1 MPEKIV
7 NLGGTIANFP
17 NVKTVPDIPSGDPLA
32 GKMSVND
39 MVTGM
44 MGGIKTKGA
53 SDIPAGSIYSGTR
66 YTETRPGTD
75 YEEMAGQQQSSW
87 EKWRNASAKMVGTAA
102 TSFVAGTAGLVYGAG
117 SAIANQKLSKLIDND
132 VTRTMDQFSTA
143 FEDIAPNYYTH
154 AEQDAEWYSPKNILT
169 ANFWSDKVL
178 KNLGF
183 SLGAIAGGVAWG
195 SLLKG
200 IGATNALV
208 RAGKGLEAATAI
220 ETAMSA
226 APKLGK
232 YAAFENALSATAQKY
247 IKNPISSVL
256 KDSDRILTSTMGT
269 FGEASIEGLQ
279 GMNQFRNKMIQ
290 EYRDIYGVD
299 PKGADLEEIN
309 MYADKVGI
317 NIWGQNT
324 LLLTGTNYIQL
335 PKILGSSR
343 KVDKALINDVTQAG
357 IGAEFKSVIPT
368 TKFGRLVQG
377 TKGLGSLLFAPS
389 EAFEEGMQSSIQ
401 SGVQNYFDRAYK
413 NREDGKSFFKGI
425 HDTMEATLGE
435 GVAETL
441 TSKEGLESI
450 LIGGLSGG
458 IQQAGV
464 FGSYKDEKG
473 NTSYGFGKSGTI
485 GEQGVFGM
493 GGERKV
499 NTDMALAALNKTNI
513 KKALQDG
520 SKFANIGIGSQ
531 QLRQQAIATDDKL
544 SEKDYEQDFTLS
556 YVMPRVKYGKVDSVN
571 QELDYYQ
578 NQAMNEQGFDQLKR
592 GGIANENETQEQF
605 LARINSLKTIAN
617 DVNSLYSTLNDKYSN
632 ISDKEGNKLYSDDV
646 IDKMVYAASKI
657 KNYDERIPGVNSSLL
672 KAGINTQDIIDSVV
686 KTGENYIDPVKK
698 AISDIDAMDVVDD
711 EKSDLK
717 SDLSD
722 LMELSLR
729 RKEFINQYNDIKK
742 DPSKYKDVDVAEP
755 ETPET
760 PEDKEGII
768 KVKTKDGETEF
779 KINSEYIGGAKE
791 VVTEEGITIQ
801 KFSKFKVLGK
811 NDNGAIIIQTRD
823 GKKHTISA
831 DEFEKYK
838 FAEVGKMSPSVEFY
852 VENSDK
858 RFFFKKKGGKEIEG
872 RVTYDKK
879 TKSLYFESVE
889 TKKNGK
895 PLYRIP
901 VTRDQFVAKKG
912 FKRAQIWSD
921 SKFSERTD
929 ALLKQEESA
938 EETDSRTAV
947 EKRLDERRRIIKE
960 LADETKAQITNIDEK
975 IVSKKEELAKLN
987 EELGALSE
995 FRVKDKYSNTSIV
1008 TNFNKVL
1015 SKSMQGLTKLSGLK
1029 NSLEREIEELEA
1041 QKSGLEFNVEAF
1053 DNFIDDVNSLPEDFR
1068 EMLQELKDQR
1078 DGLSDLILN
1087 TGLQINQFS
1096 KMIDTINDT
1105 IKDLVS
1111 LLQSAFQKFN
1121 NDYPDYIKK
1130 NFNEMKDNPLYEK
1143 VKELKEYV
1151 ADYALLEDTK
1161 KEISVNEGQIKDV
1174 SDKIQD
1180 LYNQLDE
1187 AGKQLD
1193 AKKQIISRFETVLK
1207 KYEQKKAE
1215 EDLMKKSEDV
1225 MKQILGTMNQNV
1237 QNAEYDKEYQSDDKK
1252 ASDVVGKATTYPS
1265 AKSFKESGET
1275 PSEHHQRANRFGSR
1289 LNSFENKED
1298 IKGVVVTNSLQG
1310 SIVPGLTEFLAQGK
1324 VGIDP
1329 TQTIA
1334 LVMATVNNDGTYTL
1348 VDEFGK
1354 PIPGKAEDESAEDYA
1369 KRLQKSAVFQTFPT
1383 VGKLDGMFR
1392 EGTSQNMIDGIKEE
1406 YAIWRATALGAK
1418 QLTNYNITAS
1428 FGRPQNVQ
1436 ENKENGEGTKDNY
1449 NARVAV
1455 EDSGLVT
1462 EDELVT
1468 RRVIKVPTTEE
1479 RVSKGSTSFG
1489 NAIGRVFLILK
1500 NALQPLNNRQ
1510 HTAKEANSIFEAM
1523 VGLAE
1528 IIYQENKKGKFKFED
1543 SPKAQRLVDWL
1554 RSTVYWGTP
1563 KEGKTGY
1570 NNVYFEKTEDGLKL
1584 FMSGKQNEEGKQIPV
1599 CDFTASS
1606 LMDNKGVI
1614 LDVLQKMYNN
1624 TNNKATDDTYYN
1636 DRYEQ
1641 ILAVSPEGEV
1651 TESVIW
1657 PNYQSYLLSSK
1668 SPDAVG
1674 KLTVKRKADDIPLTT
1689 RVRPLANAE
1698 DTNRDDI
1705 YFIIDNTDIDK
1716 RFTDVTA
1723 KDAQAVTVTP
1733 QKKATAPE
1741 TKTVTTVQR
1750 KYTTDGVTE
1759 NTIKMKAGEVVFTID
1774 ESDPEGTIK
1783 IKSVAPEIYTAAFK
1797 SAEESGKETTNEI
1810 INQTI
1815 AGYIIR
1821 QVQQDIAT
1829 PPTVTEQ
1836 VVVTPAAPAVEE
1848 EVLGKFDLDG
1858 ITKNTVTIGGSEV
1871 IFTLDKNDPEGT
1883 VKLVSVNEA
1892 LIQKLLAKQPDR
1904 NIVLQ
1909 TIASK
1914 VVQEAKKDIAE
1925 VEQSKQVAFEKA
1937 TQTPTA
1943 PVSTD
1948 AKADN
1953 IISNGDRIINVQT
1966 KSVTDE
1972 ITDTNGELF
1981 ITSDKD
1987 PGGRIYI
1994 NMDPLKDVLVVP
2006 NNTLIV
2012 IDKKTG
2018 KEIINKELNPEGA
2031 VVFEAMQGRLFV
2043 VANIN
2048 GQLIPFYKSSAGT
2061 SGKTQGEW
2069 YPFFGYTGAWLV
2081 KGGID
2086 KATGKMNYSP
2096 EIDKVTTLLNE
2107 NLVFPDKY
2115 IDRTTNTIKGNDG
2128 VVIMDMNKAFKVNR
2142 LWQKEFGSQ
2151 TGKGTNYEIKGL
2163 KENTRSESGLV
2174 ALITGLNTT
2183 ELDSAKTPKE
2193 NSEWFNL
2200 ISKNAELAALE
2211 GKSVTPTITP
2221 APSATPIPTTVQD
2234 KLDNAWNNATGAPVD
2249 PNLRQI
2255 LAEQVGKFEGEN
2267 WKKLESY
2274 IKKRLPNVPVY
2285 RVKNVLKGTNGV
2297 QAYGMFK
2304 DGAIY
2309 IYTNAEVGT
2318 GYHEIFHAV
2327 YQIFADANERGNV
2340 QKEFRARPGSFTDR
2354 VTGEDIKYSEA
2365 TDREMEEQL
2374 AEEFR
2379 DYVLYGKVP
2388 MKPKDNRPFIVKL
2401 FSDLKN
2407 FIKELF
2413 VGPNAKS
2420 NTEILFEKIDKGY
2433 YKTFIPQEN
2442 ALSYAKAGI
2451 IDIDGQF
2458 LTSDA
2463 VLSEIPGLSGGQV
2476 NDIMQEMTCLT
2487 FGFITRDT
2495 DDLFNVAKINK
2506 SEIYGKVQN
2515 NLIETIK
2522 RLSNRALEA
2531 NKRGEITEDDAKMK
2545 STNARYLF
2553 DNVLIN
2559 WDELVKTHEQYL
2571 KKYDI
2576 EFDENDAIGFTDEN
2590 NTGKG
2595 EYGSSHKIDH
2605 FRKLNSAVKLALS
2618 TLPRLDNKGN
2628 PIESSIGG
2636 RVLVPTGEAYMA
2648 VMNNVH
2654 DSTNIDDLIERIRN
2668 MAKENNNYEM
2678 LYKRLTKVSS
2688 TDDII
2693 WENLKKS
2700 DVTLLAAFDV
2710 AFNKQNPDVK
2720 IFNILPTGDI
2730 QIGEANLTSAARQ
2743 IKQTFLDGM
2752 KTVFN
2757 NPKNPYFKFDTTK
2770 KAYVSKVD
2778 NNGVSV
2784 AANFAIDTIDEKVRF
2799 LDSLG
2804 ISFNASDIK
2813 SLEMKNGILFS
2824 KFKEAVA
2831 GIKKSLVDGDT
2842 IANISGKALMIEGRL
2857 LTLAGIKARM
2867 ENPEFSS
2874 SYFGVNGERMQTFMG
2889 SNPSSNLFKNL
2900 AKITK
2905 FEQLANNPNYR
2916 YLYTDSFS
2924 RHSVIL
2930 DAMFNIKEAD
2940 NGVRTGTR
2948 KDIAEGREYMKPSIA
2963 NGMNNQDKSKKKE
2976 SSRLNYKERLVQE
2989 INMNLDGYYYNL
3001 VAGDASLEYMT
3012 YMGNHIKLKDMRTGY
3027 GQIHTIFRGYL
3038 IDEINLARENR
3049 AVAKDRT
3056 SYELRF
3062 MKAILGQELTSEI
3075 LADKT
3080 SSPEKIYED
3089 RKNKIDKAVEKF
3101 IEKNTNTFKD
3111 QLLDYGIISPAL
3123 NEGKMTTENL
3133 GFANNNEEISA
3144 ESLDL
3149 QLKTLTANYVI
3160 ANIEFHK
3167 LIYSD
3172 PYQYSDELKRI
3183 KNFLSPRQAIISGSA
3198 EMNTALGRIWN
3209 QGFKEGDLGWTNF
3222 YQDYFKST
3230 TLEDVVGVMNMK
3242 DYDGWEEGD
3251 GGGMITAKSYRNFR
3265 IRSSNWNDA
3274 EEAQYR
3280 HDVEYERLDKSG
3292 ATEEELEEF
3301 DKKNPGV
3308 RSAYTAIK
3316 PIVAGAM
3323 LDNKGKPSDKNNPI
3337 LDKFALYPLSYR
3349 IIKKMA
3355 INGTKKGESVKD
3367 LNALKLYEKMQSE
3380 KLDYVVFK
3388 SARKVGAKELN
3399 SLYNT
3404 DGSFNTNPYKGQI
3417 NVPFSIM
3424 SVQSEVPSKEDELV
3438 TRGSQVTKLITMDF
3452 MVAGVPIDFL
3462 GDKELDSKIYEDWN
3476 KKSRAEKEKAS
3487 PIYKEIM
3494 KNQELLEEMTEEGYK
3509 TLLKKLGL
3517 KEENGKFVITE
3528 EGKTKAV
3535 QTLRDE
3541 ILKREVNSNILRALD
3556 GYSKGDAVLEATPAY
3571 QQVRNILYSLV
3582 DKNIVSP
3589 KIRGGLKVQIPST
3602 LLESIKAKQET
3613 INGKTGFTSNV
3624 LEFYSKTED
3633 GKKINV
3639 CEIMVGRWFK
3649 SDMSDQDL
3657 LKYLN
3662 DTPEGQ
3668 KILSGLAFRIP
3679 TQKQNSIDV
3688 FKIKQFLPA
3697 EFGDSVVIPS
3707 ALVKKV
3713 GSDFDIDKL
3722 SIYLKNVFTNP
3733 KGELKMVPF
3742 FGFGEQAKDKF
3753 RKMFDDGELLT
3764 PKQVKDL
3771 DRIMEE
3777 QRDELYSPIYDEEGN
3792 MIENA
3797 ERKLFRDI
3805 FGGMFSYEK
3814 ISEDFIKSIDKN
3826 GVKEALV
3833 NKLYRE
3839 SLENEYVQSSQNL
3852 VSNPLNFN
3860 QLVKPNSS
3868 KDLEDLSKEITNK
3881 IGGKTFDYTE
3891 VGNMLDR
3898 TFMSSLRHAFVTG
3911 KYAIGIAA
3919 VAQTNHAQNQRS
3931 SIFIDLNKLKDA
3943 SEEDKVWLKDGKIK
3957 FKQYNRMKMGNDIV
3971 ASLSMAKNKAGDYI
3985 SDIIGMFI
3993 DGYVDIAK
4001 GPWIMQLGATPNVA
4015 STWLFLVKIGV
4026 PIKSVAYF
4034 MNQPIIRDYL
4044 KSIENAGYSYLFI
4057 DDFVEATKNKY
4068 RTSEEQLDKVSEIP
4082 GETSLFGT
4090 LGAKELTPTQNAEQ
4104 QFILDEF
4111 LKYAKMSEQLL
4122 HVTQGTNWDT
4132 ATLNDQLLI
4141 FKKNEQLKKANSTI
4155 FSSMNENKIETGANG
4170 ILKNSFIGKVRTFLN
4185 SARNAVA
4192 EILKSDKAEVRDIM
4206 ENVLRPYIDI
4216 PDADFLKVARKA
4228 VSDFYDWAVQVDSN
4242 RNQTIKE
4249 LLLSDDNAPKQ
4260 VLAFKNEIAKDTK
4273 HALYNNYVIGNKG
4286 ILETKPADREG
4297 GVNNISIK
4305 NKDNKVYDQDQVI
4318 FAFREM
4324 RDHLKSINKLDLYE
4338 KIVGVSVLQSGLS
4351 TTPYSFTSLLPYEDF
4366 KDVYNNIL
4374 FKIEARD
4381 NIMDFYK
4388 LGVFQRANAT
4398 NDDIVPQQRARVVGG
4413 KYNRGMDFGGA
4424 IQTAIQE
4431 GKIPQLLKLST
4442 LSQGADSEYVTYS
4455 WSKNI
4460 SEAEKNKMIQAADY
4474 SFMNKALFQKVYF
4487 DDDKTQPVIDRYYSK
4502 KKKKNYDS
4510 YVYKMVNS
4518 WGDGFRANEFYGKIQ
4533 PSVIDNGFTKVQE
4546 GKSTNE
4552 FIFGNQVFTEEI
4564 KTSGEKPDSAVN
4576 QYFSKV
4582 LPVVSEENVV
4592 SSQTISDSNI
4602 DISIK
4607 EKLNSFTKQS
4617 DALSWYKYELPK
4629 LLSNNKI
4636 VKEIN
4641 NNVSKAIDLIN
4652 KNDTKTLTNL
4662 YINQNIPY
4670 IQNIIDI
4677 FTGELSKKG
4686 INNEMIMDK
4695 NDPNATTTFLENV
4708 KVKELI
4714 KFKGIIGQ
4722 YAQSVTSK
4730 QFAEQTNS
4738 FISKEDAIKE
4748 LTKLI
4753 STQAPTGDVVSMRNK
4768 AAELEQKKKTKGLG
4782 PVEMA
4787 TLSYLEQQLGKI
4799 IKSQC

>member
-1 MPEKIV
+1 MPEKVV
-7 NLGGTIANFP
+7 NLGGTIQGFP
-17 NVKTVPDIPSGDPLA
+17 KVGVVPDIPSGDPNP
-32 GKMSVND
+32 GQMSVND
-39 MVTGM
+39 MTRNM
-44 MGGIKTKGA
+44 MSGIKTKGA
-53 SDIPAGSIYSGTR
+53 ADIPLSSVYTGNR

-75 YEEMAGQQQSSW
+75 YEEMAGQQQSAW
-87 EKWRNASAKMVGTAA
+87 DKWRNASAKMLGTAT
-102 TSFVAGTAGLVYGAG
+102 TSFVSGTAGLVYGVGA
-117 SAIANQKLSKLIDND
+117 AIKDQKLSSLINND
-132 VTRTMDQFSTA
+132 VTKAMDKFSKD
-143 FEDIAPNYYTH
+143 FEDYAPNYYTH
-154 AEQDAEWYSPKNILT
+154 AEQDADWYSPKNILT

-183 SLGAIAGGVAWG
+183 SLGAMAGGVAWA
-195 SLLKG
+195 SLFRG
-200 IGATNALV
+200 IGLTNALV
-208 RAGKGLEAATAI
+208 KAGQGLEAITAT
-220 ETAMSA
+220 EQAMTA

-232 YAAFENALSATAQKY
+232 YAAFESALNSVAQKY
-247 IKNPISSVL
+247 VKNPIASVL
-256 KDSDRILTSTMGT
+256 TNSDRVLTSTMGT

-279 GMNQFRNKMIQ
+279 GMNQFRSKLINDYRNK
-290 EYRDIYGVD
+290 YGVD
-299 PKGADLEEIN
+299 PEGAALEDIN
-309 MYADKVGI
+309 KYADQVGVQ
-317 NIWGQNT
+317 IWGANT
-324 LLLTGTNYIQL
+324 LLLTATNYIQL

-343 KVDKALINDVTQAG
+343 KADKALINDIEQTGVGT
-357 IGAEFKSVIPT
+357 EFKSALPT
-368 TKFGRLVQG
+368 TKFGRIAQG
-377 TKGLGSLLFAPS
+377 VKGVGSLLFAPS
-389 EAFEEGMQSSIQ
+389 EAFEEGAQNAIQ
-401 SGVQNYFDRAYK
+401 VGVQNYFDRAHK
-413 NREDGKSFFKGI
+413 NKSEVGKFFK
-425 HDTMEATLGE
+425 DLYSTMGDVVGD
-435 GVAETL
+435 GVSETL
-441 TSKEGLESI
+441 TTKEGLESI
-450 LIGGLSGG
+450 LIGGVSGG
-458 IQQAGV
+458 LQQAGF
-464 FGSYKDEKG
+464 FGSYKDEQGK
-473 NTSYGFGKSGTI
+473 TKYGFGKSGTI
-485 GEQGVFGM
+485 GEQGIFGT

-499 NTDMALAALNKTNI
+499 NTDDALTAINKTNI
-513 KKALQDG
+513 QKALTDQA
-520 SKFANIGIGSQ
+520 KFIGIGIGSQ
-531 QLRQQAIATDDKL
+531 QMRQKAIVDDDKL
-544 SEKDYEQDFTLS
+544 SEKDYEQDFALS
-556 YVMPRVKYGKVDSVN
+556 YIMPRVKYGKVDSIN
-571 QELDYYQ
+571 QELDYYK
-578 NQAMNEQGFDQLKR
+578 NQAMNDNGFRELITS
-592 GGIANENETQEQF
+592 GIVNEKETQEQF
-605 LARINSLKTIAN
+605 LARINDIKQTAKNI
-617 DVNSLYSTLNDKYSN
+617 DGLYSDINDRYSN
-632 ISDKEGNKLYSDDV
+632 IRDKEGNKLYTDDV
-646 IDKMVYAASKI
+646 VDKMIYAASKI
-657 KNYDERIPGVNSSLL
+657 RNYDERIPGVNSSLL
-672 KAGINTQDIIDSVV
+672 KAGIVTQDIIDNVV

-698 AISDIDAMDVVDD
+698 AISDVNELDVTDD
-711 EKSDLK
+711 IKTDLK
-717 SDLSD
+717 NDLGD
-722 LMELSLR
+722 LIELSLR
-729 RKEFINQYNDIKK
+729 RKQFIDEYNDIKK
-742 DPSKYKDVDVAEP
+742 SPEKYKDVEVA
-755 ETPET
+755 TPEASST
-760 PEDKEGII
+760 EVSDNKI
-768 KVKTKDGETEF
+768 KVKTKEGEEEIDLNEF
-779 KINSEYIGGAKE
+779 YVAGAKE
-791 VVTEEGITIQ
+791 IQTEEGVTL
-801 KFSKFKVLGK
+801 SKFLEFKVIGK
-811 NDNGAIIIQTRD
+811 ADNGNIIIQTKD
-823 GKKHTISA
+823 GKTHSIKPSAFEEYKLGKSSDLNRISRFYL
-831 DEFEKYK
+831 DNYDKK
-838 FAEVGKMSPSVEFY
+838 FNFQL
-852 VENSDK
+852 
-858 RFFFKKKGGKEIEG
+858 KGGKSIEG
-872 RVTYDKK
+872 YIAFDKK
-879 TKSLYFESVE
+879 AKSLYFESIE
-889 TKKNGK
+889 KRKNGK
-895 PLYRIP
+895 PLHRIAIQSL
-901 VTRDQFVAKKG
+901 DQFKTKEG
-912 FKRAQIWSD
+912 FNRAQIWSD
-921 SKFSERTD
+921 SKFTRKSEEI
-929 ALLKQEESA
+929 LA
-938 EETDSRTAV
+938 EEKSEEEINIESNIEA
-947 EKRLDERRRIIKE
+947 RLNERRRIIKE
-960 LADETKAQITNIDEK
+960 LADETKERIKSIDDK

-987 EELGALSE
+987 EEMKELGE
-995 FRVKDKYSNTSIV
+995 FRVKDKYSNVSIV
-1008 TNFNKVL
+1008 TNFNKIL
-1015 SKSMQGLTKLSGLK
+1015 SKSLQGLTKLSNLK
-1029 NSLEREIEELEA
+1029 NSLEREIEELQA
-1041 QKSGLEFNVEAF
+1041 QKESLEFNVEQF
-1053 DNFIDDVNSLPEDFR
+1053 DDFISNVRELPEDFR
-1068 EMLQELKDQR
+1068 EMLDELRDQR

-1096 KMIDTINDT
+1096 KMIDSINDA
-1105 IKDLVS
+1105 IKDLAS
-1111 LLQSAFQKFN
+1111 LLQSAFQKFDK
-1121 NDYPDYIKK
+1121 DYPSYIKK
-1130 NFNEMKDNPLYEK
+1130 NFEEMKDNPLYEQ

-1151 ADYALLEDTK
+1151 ADYTLIQDTK
-1161 KEISVNEGQIKDV
+1161 KEISVSGDKMNEL
-1174 SDKIQD
+1174 SNKIDD
-1180 LYNQLDE
+1180 LYKQITE
-1187 AGKQLD
+1187 AGKELT
-1193 AKKQIISRFETVLK
+1193 AKEQIIKKFEETLK

-1215 EDLMKKSEDV
+1215 EAVLKKSDEI
-1225 MKQILGTMNQNV
+1225 MKQILGTMNQGV
-1237 QNAEYDKEYQSDDKK
+1237 QNAQYDKDYQADDKK
-1252 ASDVVGKATTYPS
+1252 ATDIVGKATTYPS

-1275 PSEHHQRANRFGSR
+1275 PSEHHARANRFGSR
-1289 LNSFENKED
+1289 LNQFNNREE
-1298 IKGVVVTNSLQG
+1298 IKGVAVTNSLQG
-1310 SIVPGLTEFLAQGK
+1310 SIIPGLTEFLAQDK
-1324 VGIDP
+1324 KGIEP
-1329 TQTIA
+1329 TTTIA
-1334 LVMATVNNDGTYTL
+1334 LVMATVNSDNTYTL

-1354 PIPGKAEDESAEDYA
+1354 PIPGKSEDESAEDYA
-1369 KRLQKSAVFQTFPT
+1369 KRLHTSAVFQVFPMVNT
-1383 VGKLDGMFR
+1383 LDGMFR
-1392 EGTSQNMIDGIKEE
+1392 EGTSTDMINGIKEE
-1406 YAIWRATALGAK
+1406 YAAWRTRVLDSN
-1418 QLTNYNITAS
+1418 QLSNYDITAS

-1436 ENKENGEGTKDNY
+1436 ENKENGQEGTQDNY
-1449 NARVAV
+1449 KARVAV

-1462 EDELVT
+1462 DDELLT
-1468 RRVIKVPTTEE
+1468 RQVIKVPTTEE
-1479 RVSKGSTSFG
+1479 RISKGSTSFG

-1500 NALQPLNNRQ
+1500 NAFQPLNNRN
-1510 HTAKEANSIFEAM
+1510 HTAKEANTIFEAM

-1528 IIYQENKKGKFKFED
+1528 TIYQENKKGKFKFED

-1554 RSTVYWGTP
+1554 RTVVYWGTP
-1563 KEGKTGY
+1563 KEGKAGY
-1570 NNVYFEKTEDGLKL
+1570 NSVFFEKTEDGLKL
-1584 FMSGKQNEEGKQIPV
+1584 FMSGKQNEEGKYTPV

-1614 LDVLQKMYNN
+1614 VKVLQEMYNN
-1624 TNNKATDDTYYN
+1624 TNNRLTDETYYN

-1668 SPDAVG
+1668 SPDANG
-1674 KLTVKRKADDIPLTT
+1674 KLTVKRKEEDIPLTT
-1689 RVRPLANAE
+1689 RVRPLLNAE

-1716 RFTDVTA
+1716 RVTDITA
-1723 KDAQAVTVTP
+1723 KDAKAVTVTP
-1733 QKKATAPE
+1733 QKKAAPE
-1741 TKTVTTVQR
+1741 TKTVVTKTER
-1750 KYTTDGVTE
+1750 KYKGDGFTE
-1759 NTIKMKAGEVVFTID
+1759 NTVKMKAGDVVFTID

-1783 IKSVAPEIYTAAFK
+1783 VKSVAPEIYTAAFK
-1797 SAEESGKETTNEI
+1797 SAEEQGKETSNEI

-1815 AGYIIR
+1815 AGYIIK
-1821 QVQQDIAT
+1821 QVKEDIAN
-1829 PPTVTEQ
+1829 PPTVTEE
-1836 VVVTPAAPAVEE
+1836 VVITPTAPAVEE

-1892 LIQKLLAKQPDR
+1892 LMQKLLATQPDR

-1909 TIASK
+1909 TIAAR
-1914 VVQEAKKDIAE
+1914 VVSEAKKDIAGVQQAKE
-1925 VEQSKQVAFEKA
+1925 VAFEKS

-1972 ITDTNGELF
+1972 ITDTDGELF

-1994 NMDPLKDVLVVP
+1994 NMDPLKDILVVP
-2006 NNTLIV
+2006 NNTLTV

-2211 GKSVTPTITP
+2211 GKSAATPVVTP

-2234 KLDNAWNNATGAPVD
+2234 KLDAIWNNTTGAPVD
-2249 PNLRQI
+2249 PNMRQI

-2340 QKEFRARPGSFTDR
+2340 QKEFRERPGSFTDR
-2354 VTGEDIKYSEA
+2354 VTGQDIKYSEA

-2379 DYVLYGKVP
+2379 DYVLTGKVP

-2401 FSDLKN
+2401 FADLKN

-2476 NDIMQEMTCLT
+2476 HDLMQEMTYLT

-2495 DDLFNVAKINK
+2495 DDLFNVPKINK
-2506 SEIYGKVQN
+2506 AEIYGKVQD
-2515 NLIETIK
+2515 NLIKTIK
-2522 RLSNRALEA
+2522 GLSDRALEA
-2531 NKRGEITEDDAKMK
+2531 NKRGEITDEDTVKKA
-2545 STNARYLF
+2545 SNARYLF

-2559 WDELVKTHEQYL
+2559 WDELVKTHELYL
-2571 KKYDI
+2571 KKYDV
-2576 EFDENDAIGFTDEN
+2576 EFDENDAIGFKDEN
-2590 NTGKG
+2590 KTGKQ
-2595 EYGSSHKIDH
+2595 EYDGAHKIDH

-2618 TLPRLDNKGN
+2618 TLPMLDNNGKE
-2628 PIESSIGG
+2628 IESSIGG
-2636 RVLVPTGEAYMA
+2636 RLLVPTGEAYMA

-2654 DSTNIDDLIERIRN
+2654 DSTNIDDLIERIRK
-2668 MAKENNNYEM
+2668 MAKDNNNYEM
-2678 LYKRLTKVSS
+2678 LYKRLTKVAS

-2730 QIGEANLTSAARQ
+2730 QVGEANLTTAARQ

-2752 KTVFN
+2752 KTIFN
-2757 NPKNPYFKFDTTK
+2757 NPKNPYFIFDK
-2770 KAYVSKVD
+2770 PQNAYISKVD
-2778 NNGVSV
+2778 VNGVSV
-2784 AANFAIDTIDEKVRF
+2784 AANYAIGTIDEKVRF
-2799 LDSLG
+2799 LDSIG

-2813 SLEMKNGILFS
+2813 TLERKNGILFS
-2824 KFKEAVA
+2824 KFNESVA
-2831 GIKKSLVDGDT
+2831 GIKKSMVDGDT
-2842 IANISGKALMIEGRL
+2842 IANISGKALKIEGRL

-2874 SYFGVNGERMQTFMG
+2874 TYFGVNGERIQTFIG

-2900 AKITK
+2900 SKITE

-2924 RHSVIL
+2924 KHSVIL
-2930 DAMFNIKEAD
+2930 DAIFNIKENA
-2940 NGVRTGTR
+2940 NGVRIGTR
-2948 KDIAEGREYMKPSIA
+2948 KNIAEGKEYLKPSIA
-2963 NGMNNQDKSKKKE
+2963 NGMNNQVKSKKKD
-2976 SSRLNYKERLVQE
+2976 SSKLNYKERLIQE
-2989 INMNLDGYYYNL
+2989 INMNLDGHYYNL

-3012 YMGNHIKLKDMRTGY
+3012 YMGNHIKNSDMRTGY
-3027 GQIHTIFRGYL
+3027 GQVHTIFRGYL

-3049 AVAKDRT
+3049 SVAKDRT

-3075 LADKT
+3075 LEDKI
-3080 SSPEKIYED
+3080 SSPESIYD
-3089 RKNKIDKAVEKF
+3089 RKKNKIDKAVEKF
-3101 IEKNTNTFKD
+3101 IENNTEIFKD
-3111 QLLDYGIISPAL
+3111 ELVKYGIIKPSL
-3123 NEGKMTTENL
+3123 TEGKLFVDSL
-3133 GFANNNEEISA
+3133 GFAKSDEEISVDNVN
-3144 ESLDL
+3144 LN
-3149 QLKTLTANYVI
+3149 LKTITTNYII

-3167 LIYSD
+3167 LLYSD

-3198 EMNTALGRIWN
+3198 SMNTAFNRIWN

-3222 YQDYFKST
+3222 NQDFFRST
-3230 TLEDVVGVMNMK
+3230 TLEDVKGIIDIK
-3242 DYDGWEEGD
+3242 EYGDWEEGD
-3251 GGGMITAKSYRNFR
+3251 GGGMISIKAYRNFR
-3265 IRSSNWNDA
+3265 IRASNWSDA

-3280 HDVEYERLDKSG
+3280 HDIEYERLAKSG
-3292 ATEEELEEF
+3292 ATREELAKF
-3301 DKKNPGV
+3301 DEKNPGI
-3308 RSAYTAIK
+3308 RSAYTPIK

-3323 LDNKGKPSDKNNPI
+3323 LDKNGKPSDTNNPM

-3349 IIKKMA
+3349 IIKQLA
-3355 INGTKKGESVKD
+3355 INGTEKGKEVKE
-3367 LNALKLYEKMQSE
+3367 LNALKLYDKMQAE
-3380 KLDYVVFK
+3380 NLDYVVFK

-3399 SLYNT
+3399 PLYNA
-3404 DGSFNTNPYKGQI
+3404 DGSFNSNPYKGQI

-3424 SVQSEVPSKEDELV
+3424 SIQSEVPSKEDELV
-3438 TRGSQVTKLITMDF
+3438 TRGSQVTKLMTMDF
-3452 MVAGVPIDFL
+3452 MVAGIPIDYL
-3462 GDKELDSKIYEDWN
+3462 GDREVDSKIYEEWN
-3476 KKSRAEKEKAS
+3476 KMSKAEREKAS
-3487 PIYKEIM
+3487 PIYKEVM
-3494 KNQELLEEMTEEGYK
+3494 KNQELLEQMTEEGYQ
-3509 TLLKKLGL
+3509 TLLKKLGI
-3517 KEENGKFVITE
+3517 KEENGRFVITE

-3571 QQVRNILYSLV
+3571 QQIRNILYSLV

-3602 LLESIKAKQET
+3602 LLESVKAEQKT
-3613 INGKTGFTSNV
+3613 INGKTGFTSDV

-3649 SDMSDQDL
+3649 TDMSDQDL
-3657 LKYLN
+3657 LDYLN
-3662 DTPEGQ
+3662 NTDEGQ

-3697 EFGDSVVIPS
+3697 EFGDSVVVPS

-3733 KGELKMVPF
+3733 KGELKLVPF
-3742 FGFGEQAKDKF
+3742 FGYGEQAKDKF

-3764 PKQVKDL
+3764 PKQAKEL
-3771 DRIMEE
+3771 DRIIEE
-3777 QRDELYSPIYDEEGN
+3777 QRDELYAPIYDEEGN
-3792 MIENA
+3792 MIETS
-3797 ERKLFRDI
+3797 ERKLFRDL
-3805 FGGMFSYEK
+3805 FGELFSSEK
-3814 ISEDFIKSIDKN
+3814 ISEDFVKSIDRN

-3833 NKLYRE
+3833 DKLYKE
-3839 SLENEYVQSSQNL
+3839 SLENEYIQSSQNL
-3852 VSNPLNFN
+3852 VSNPLNFD
-3860 QLVKPNSS
+3860 QLIKPNSA
-3868 KDLEDLSKEITNK
+3868 KDLQDLSKDITNK

-3919 VAQTNHAQNQRS
+3919 VAQTNHAQNQRT
-3931 SIFIDLNKLKDA
+3931 SIYIDLNRLGKVSK
-3943 SEEDKVWLKDGKIK
+3943 EDRVWLKDGKIK
-3957 FKQYNRMKMGNDIV
+3957 FKQYNKMKMGNDIV
-3971 ASLSMAKNKAGDYI
+3971 ASLSMTKNKAGEYI

-4015 STWLFLVKIGV
+4015 STWLFLVKLGV
-4026 PIKSVAYF
+4026 PVKSVAYF

-4044 KSIENAGYSYLFI
+4044 QSVENAGYSYLFM
-4057 DDFVEATKNKY
+4057 DSFVEATKANFK
-4068 RTSEEQLDKVSEIP
+4068 TTKDQLDKVSEIP
-4082 GETSLFGT
+4082 SETSLYGM

-4132 ATLNDQLLI
+4132 ATLNDPFLI
-4141 FKKNEQLKKANSTI
+4141 FKKNEQLKKANNTI
-4155 FSSMNENKIETGANG
+4155 ISSADG
-4170 ILKNSFIGKVRTFLN
+4170 ILKNSFIGKLRMFLN
-4185 SARNAVA
+4185 NARNAVA
-4192 EILKSDKAEVRDIM
+4192 EILNSDKPTVRNVI
-4206 ENVLRPYIDI
+4206 EEVLRPYIDM
-4216 PDADFLKVARKA
+4216 PDADFLNIARKA
-4228 VSDFYDWAVQVDSN
+4228 VSDFYDWAVQIDSN

-4249 LLLSDDNAPKQ
+4249 LLLSDNNAPKQ
-4260 VLAFKNEIAKDTK
+4260 VLAFKNEIANNTK
-4273 HALYNNYVIGNKG
+4273 HPLYNNYVIGNKG
-4286 ILETKPADREG
+4286 ILETKPADKED
-4297 GVNNISIK
+4297 GVSNLSIK
-4305 NKDNKVYDQDQVI
+4305 NKENKVYDQDQVI
-4318 FAFREM
+4318 FAFREI
-4324 RDHLKSINKLDLYE
+4324 REHLKSINKLDLYE
-4338 KIVGVSVLQSGLS
+4338 KIVGVSILQSGLS
-4351 TTPYSFTSLLPYEDF
+4351 TTKFSFTSLLPYEDF

-4374 FKIEARD
+4374 FKIEARN

-4398 NDDIVPQQRARVVGG
+4398 DDDIVAQERARVVGG
-4413 KYNRGMDFGGA
+4413 VYNRGMQFGGA
-4424 IQTAIQE
+4424 IKTAMDE
-4431 GKIPQLLKLST
+4431 GRIPQLLKISS
-4442 LSQGADSEYVTYS
+4442 LSQAGNSEYVTYS
-4455 WSKNI
+4455 WDKNLSK
-4460 SEAEKNKMIQAADY
+4460 EQKNKMRQANDY
-4474 SFMNKALFQKVYF
+4474 SFINKALFQKVYY
-4487 DDDKTQPVIDRYYSK
+4487 DDAKKYPVIDRYISK
-4502 KKKKNYDS
+4502 KTGKVYDS
-4510 YVYKMVNS
+4510 FVYKMVNA
-4518 WGDGFRANEFYGKIQ
+4518 WGDSFRANEFYGKIQ
-4533 PSVIDNGFTKVQE
+4533 PSVIENGFMKVEE
-4546 GKSTNE
+4546 GKYKDE
-4552 FIFGNQVFTEEI
+4552 IIFGNQVFTEEI
-4564 KTSGEKPDSAVN
+4564 LTSGEKPDSDVS
-4576 QYFSKV
+4576 QFFPKD
-4582 LPVVSEENVV
+4582 LPVITGEKVV
-4592 SSQTISDSNI
+4592 PSQGIASDE
-4602 DISIK
+4602 ISIR
-4607 EKLNSFTKQS
+4607 
-4617 DALSWYKYELPK
+4617 
-4629 LLSNNKI
+4629 NKI
-4636 VKEIN
+4636 
-4641 NNVSKAIDLIN
+4641 
-4652 KNDTKTLTNL
+4652 
-4662 YINQNIPY
+4662 
-4670 IQNIIDI
+4670 
-4677 FTGELSKKG
+4677 
-4686 INNEMIMDK
+4686 
-4695 NDPNATTTFLENV
+4695 
-4708 KVKELI
+4708 
-4714 KFKGIIGQ
+4714 
-4722 YAQSVTSK
+4722 
-4730 QFAEQTNS
+4730 
-4738 FISKEDAIKE
+4738 
-4748 LTKLI
+4748 
-4753 STQAPTGDVVSMRNK
+4753 
-4768 AAELEQKKKTKGLG
+4768 AELEQKKKTKGLG

-4787 TLSYLEQQLGKI
+4787 TLNYLQTELGKI